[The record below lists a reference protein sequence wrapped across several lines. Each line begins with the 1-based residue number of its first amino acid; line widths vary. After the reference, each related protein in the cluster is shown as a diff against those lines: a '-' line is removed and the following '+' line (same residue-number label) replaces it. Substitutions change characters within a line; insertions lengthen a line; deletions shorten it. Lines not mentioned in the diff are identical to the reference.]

1 MVAFGSR
8 CSDIMRVMLVIHPPV
23 VAVLGGKARITAEF
37 AYHSSARQL
46 WFEVDED
53 HKDSL
58 ETKTMDAFV
67 VGLLLPAMASGQD
80 LDIRGPMSSKL
91 FYNLTHYLMPI
102 LRDFIPSCKIVEIK
116 ANALSCASQE
126 RAPGVMAGFSG
137 GIDSFCNYYDHSGN
151 RAPEEYR
158 ITHFLFNNVGS
169 HGQMS
174 PEQDR
179 AVFVQRLAILRQFP
193 KLEGKPLVAVDSNL
207 DEVIDMKFERTHTI
221 RNAAVALLMQP
232 ICGKFLYASGFAF
245 RETEVRPS
253 PFMAH
258 LDPVILPLLG
268 TEKLECIASGG
279 QYTRVD
285 KTFRVAG
292 MDASTRFLDVC
303 VNPWMASGRLN
314 CSGCWK
320 CLRTELTLAILGKL
334 NRYDHVF
341 DLDLYRKLEG
351 YYLIEVLRSRDPLR
365 REMAELIETQGFK
378 VPPWSRLL
386 AAVIPWFIRSQ
397 ISKFIIP
404 FFRRLVRHSQLIS
417 AGS

>member
-1 MVAFGSR
+1 
-8 CSDIMRVMLVIHPPV
+8 MRVMLVIHSPV
-23 VAVLGGKARITAEF
+23 LCVQGGKARITAEF
-37 AYHSSARQL
+37 IDNDSARQL

-53 HKDSL
+53 QRKSL
-58 ETKTMDAFV
+58 ETKAMDAFV

-80 LDIRGPMSSKL
+80 LDVRGPLSSKL

-102 LRDFIPSCKIVEIK
+102 LRDFITSCKIIEIRP
-116 ANALSCASQE
+116 AALSRASNE
-126 RAPGVMAGFSG
+126 RAPGVIAGFSG
-137 GIDSFCNYYDHSGN
+137 GVDSFCNYYDHSGN
-151 RAPEEYR
+151 RAPEEYH

-179 AVFVQRLAILRQFP
+179 SVFAQRLATLRQFP
-193 KLEGKPLVAVDSNL
+193 KLENKPLVAVDSNL
-207 DEVIDMKFERTHTI
+207 DEVIGMKFERTHTI
-221 RNAAVALLMQP
+221 RNVAVALLLQP
-232 ICGKFLYASGFAF
+232 ICGKFLYASGLSF

-253 PFMAH
+253 PLIAH

-268 TEKLECIASGG
+268 TERLECIASGG
-279 QYTRVD
+279 QYTRVE
-285 KTFRVAG
+285 KTIRVAEI
-292 MDASTRFLDVC
+292 DASAQFLDVC

-320 CLRTELTLAILGKL
+320 CLRTELTLAVLGKL
-334 NRYDHVF
+334 DRYDHVF
-341 DLDLYRKLEG
+341 DLDLYHKLEG

-365 REMAELIETQGFK
+365 REIAELIKMQGFK
-378 VPPWSRLL
+378 VPQWSRLL

-397 ISKFIIP
+397 ISKFMIP
-404 FFRRLVRHSQLIS
+404 FFRRLIRHSQSVS